1 MVCFQIWYYWG
12 KLRLTHFFSLAY
24 DGVIIDVPLAMTKTL
39 QHLII
44 LTFIFQWEY
53 LNNFF
58 SSINFVFPT
67 HRPQFSTQHD
77 GTGLKICRKQN
88 STPTESPFLTFWP
101 SFLAIY
107 PKVVKGV
114 KISIF
119 WHYDNILH
127 YYWKMRKKCKNLSFS
142 WRRF

>member
-1 MVCFQIWYYWG
+1 MHNKGKENIICKIKRFSFEALLSTANIRCLVQLTWSVIPDMVL
-12 KLRLTHFFSLAY
+12 LRQKSTYPFFSLAY

-58 SSINFVFPT
+58 SSINFVLPT

-101 SFLAIY
+101 CFLAIL
-107 PKVVKGV
+107 P
-114 KISIF
+114 
-119 WHYDNILH
+119 
-127 YYWKMRKKCKNLSFS
+127 
-142 WRRF
+142 